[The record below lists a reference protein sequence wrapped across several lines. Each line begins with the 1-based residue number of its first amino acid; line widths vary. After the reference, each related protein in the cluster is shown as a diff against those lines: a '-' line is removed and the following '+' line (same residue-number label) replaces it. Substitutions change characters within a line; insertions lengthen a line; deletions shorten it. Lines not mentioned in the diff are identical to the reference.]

1 VRARGFTLM
10 EVIIAVAIVAIMAG
24 AIAPVAFRQVARAR
38 HDATQQELGR
48 IRAALEDYYE
58 DTGAFPA
65 EADGLGA
72 LVTDPGAP
80 GWQGP
85 YLGSGASGDPLRAVR
100 NDAFGEGY
108 VYDLAPS
115 VTGAAADL
123 IVASAGVNK
132 RLELRRSGSWDLTAA
147 DTLDDIFVILAAA
160 PLDRGK
166 RRDTV
171 EELDTL
177 ADAARAYYED
187 HSAFPTSLAL
197 LENQYLDTGFEN
209 DAFLDGWRQG
219 YRSRIESGGLQLVI
233 WSIGPN
239 HRNENGAGDDLA
251 LVVNSGPMSP

>member
-1 VRARGFTLM
+1 VRARGFTLI

-72 LVTDPGAP
+72 LVADPGVA

-100 NDAFGEGY
+100 SDAFGENY

-115 VTGAAADL
+115 VTGAAVDL
-123 IVASAGVNK
+123 IVASPGINK
-132 RLELRRSGSWDLTAA
+132 RLELRRTGTWNLTAA
-147 DTLDDIFVILAAA
+147 DTLDDIFVVLATA
-160 PLDRGK
+160 PLDRAK

-177 ADAARAYYED
+177 ADAARAFYED
-187 HSAFPTSLAL
+187 NGAFPTSLAL
-197 LENQYLDTGFEN
+197 LETQYLDSGFEQ

-219 YRSRIESGGLQLVI
+219 YRSRVEASGLQLVI

-251 LVVNSGPMSP
+251 LVVNSAPME

>member
-1 VRARGFTLM
+1 MRARGFTLI

-72 LVTDPGAP
+72 LVADPGVA

-100 NDAFGEGY
+100 SDAFGENY

-115 VTGAAADL
+115 VTGAAVDL
-123 IVASAGVNK
+123 IVASPGINK
-132 RLELRRSGSWDLTAA
+132 RLELRRTGTWNLTAA
-147 DTLDDIFVILAAA
+147 DTLDDIFVVLATA
-160 PLDRGK
+160 PLDRAK

-177 ADAARAYYED
+177 ADAARAFYED
-187 HSAFPTSLAL
+187 NGAFPTSLAL
-197 LENQYLDTGFEN
+197 LETQYLDAGFEQ

-219 YRSRIESGGLQLVI
+219 YRSRVEASGLQLVI

-251 LVVNSGPMSP
+251 LVVNSAPME